1 MNGTTNRLRTLT
13 LGVLA
18 SALLAAC
25 GGDRAE
31 TTTQVVARVND
42 TEITVSQLRAALFAK
57 GVTEPTP
64 ETTRQALEGL
74 VNEQLIVNAALQA
87 QLDRDPAVVQT
98 IENARRQILAR
109 AYLDR
114 VVFPKQVITATE
126 QTAYFKSNP
135 ALFAQ
140 RRVYQLTAFTC
151 PSGALTSASLEAI
164 GAAGSAEA
172 VAAALTAQHLTC
184 EAQTLTRAAEQLP
197 LEQLPQF
204 SSADVG
210 DVIVQPAQ
218 NEQTVLMLITGVQ
231 NSPLGFESAQP
242 IIQQYLANL
251 RNAAALDAHLK
262 EARAAAAISH
272 TDSTL
277 LTAAAP
283 AAAPAPAETERNPLE
298 HGAAVLN

>member
-1 MNGTTNRLRTLT
+1 MNGRTKNVCALAS
-13 LGVLA
+13 GILA

-25 GGDRAE
+25 GDGAE

-42 TEITVSQLRAALFAK
+42 TEITISQLRAALFAK
-57 GVTEPTP
+57 GVIEPSA
-64 ETTRQALEGL
+64 EATRQALEGL

-87 QLDRDPAVVQT
+87 ELDRDPAVVQT
-98 IENARRQILAR
+98 LENARRQILAR

-114 VVFPKQVITATE
+114 VVFPKQAITAEE

-140 RRVYQLTAFTC
+140 RRVYQLAAFTC
-151 PSGALTSASLEAI
+151 PSTGLTGALLDTL
-164 GAAGSAEA
+164 GTAATVETVS
-172 VAAALTAQHLTC
+172 AALAQEHVTC
-184 EAQTLTRAAEQLP
+184 ESQTLTRAAEQLP

-204 SSADVG
+204 GSAAVG

-218 NEQTVLMLITGVQ
+218 GEETVLMLITGIQ

-251 RNAAALDAHLK
+251 RNAAALDSHLK

-272 TDSTL
+272 TESAL
-277 LTAAAP
+277 VSAAAP
-283 AAAPAPAETERNPLE
+283 AAAPAAEAERSALE

>member
-1 MNGTTNRLRTLT
+1 MNVTMQCMRALAS
-13 LGVLA
+13 GVLA
-18 SALLAAC
+18 GTLLAGC

-42 TEITVSQLRAALFAK
+42 TEITVSQLRAALVAK
-57 GVTEPTP
+57 GVEEPTP
-64 ETTRQALEGL
+64 EATRQALEGL

-114 VVFPKQVITATE
+114 VVFPKQAITAAE
-126 QTAYFKSNP
+126 QAAYFKSNP

-140 RRVYQLTAFTC
+140 RRVYQLTACTC
-151 PSGALTSASLEAI
+151 PSGALDGEALNAL
-164 GAAGSAEA
+164 GAAASADA
-172 VAAALTAQHLTC
+172 ISAALAQQHVACAT
-184 EAQTLTRAAEQLP
+184 QTLTRAAEQLP

-204 SSADVG
+204 AAADVG
-210 DVIVQPAQ
+210 DLIVQPAQ
-218 NEQTVLMLITGVQ
+218 NEETVLMLITGVQ

-242 IIQQYLANL
+242 IIQQYLATL
-251 RNAAALDAHLK
+251 RNAASLDAHLK

-272 TDSTL
+272 TDLALMS
-277 LTAAAP
+277 AAAP
-283 AAAPAPAETERNPLE
+283 VETPAPAATERNPLD